1 MVRTLR
7 DMSKDKDDYKEI
19 FKSTFL
25 FAFVRVFQM
34 LIGIIRN
41 KLVAVILGPS
51 GIGILQIYEKTTEL
65 IKKGAGLGISQ
76 SALRD
81 ISVAKSTGE
90 EKKFSDTYTAV
101 RRVNIFTG
109 CLGIIITII
118 LSPCLSRWT
127 CGDNSHTVAYICL
140 SSLVFF
146 NIVSEIQLSILK
158 GVRFQRALAY
168 ASIIG
173 SICGL
178 FISVP
183 IYFIWNESG
192 IVPAMIIQSV
202 VNCIVTNFFVKKIK
216 YVKYHQSLKESIML
230 ASPMIKIGVVLV
242 FVGVLDSLF
251 AVILSSFLR
260 SNGGFDTV
268 GFYQAGHT
276 LIHSYFGII
285 VTSLAMDYYPRVSAV
300 NQDNNKV
307 ADEYNKQAQI
317 GLLFIL
323 PLATI
328 FIFFAPVIIN
338 LLYTSEFLHVIDFV
352 DYAIIGA
359 VFAVISECLRIILIA
374 KQVAKLYATF
384 SLVLKTCMLPVYMVL
399 FYHKGLLGLGIAYM
413 LDNIV
418 QVVAYSI
425 VNYRKYNIAISRDAL
440 ILSFASIGSIILMR
454 LIRNI
459 VIIWLSYALASV
471 FVITVILYT
480 NYIFKKKLGM
490 SIVGLLL
497 KFSKIKNR

>member
-1 MVRTLR
+1 
-7 DMSKDKDDYKEI
+7 MSKDKEDYKEI

-34 LIGIIRN
+34 LIGIVRN

-81 ISVAKSTGE
+81 LSVAKNTGD
-90 EKKFSDTYTAV
+90 EKKFSATYTAV
-101 RRVNIFTG
+101 RRINIFTG
-109 CLGIIITII
+109 SLGVLVTLA
-118 LSPCLSRWT
+118 LSPFLSKWT
-127 CGDNSHTVAYICL
+127 CGDTDHAFAYICL

-173 SICGL
+173 SLCGL

-183 IYFIWNESG
+183 IYYFWNETG

-202 VNCIVTNFFVKKIK
+202 ANCIVTNAFVKRIK
-216 YVKYHQSLKESIML
+216 YIQYPQTFKETIALSKPMVKVGI
-230 ASPMIKIGVVLV
+230 VLV

-260 SNGGFDTV
+260 GNGGFDTV

-300 NQDNNKV
+300 NHDNKKV
-307 ADEYNKQAQI
+307 EGEYNKQAQI

-328 FIFFAPVIIN
+328 FIFFAPFIIN
-338 LLYTSEFLHVIDFV
+338 LLYTSEFSHVIDFV

-359 VFAVISECLRIILIA
+359 VFAVISECLRIILVA
-374 KQVAKLYATF
+374 KQVAKLYATI
-384 SLVLKTCMLPVYMVL
+384 SLLLKACMLPVYMGL
-399 FYHKGLLGLGIAYM
+399 FYYIGLLGLGIAYM
-413 LDNIV
+413 VDNVI
-418 QVVAYSI
+418 QVLTYS
-425 VNYRKYNIAISRDAL
+425 VLNYKRYKIIINKDAL
-440 ILSFASIGSIILMR
+440 VLLFASVGSITLMHF
-454 LIRNI
+454 IREI
-459 VIIWLSYALASV
+459 EVMWISYTFAAVFLSII
-471 FVITVILYT
+471 ILYT
-480 NYIFKKKLGM
+480 NYLFKKMLRISM
-490 SIVGLLL
+490 IGLML
-497 KFSKIKNR
+497 KFSKIKK

>member
-1 MVRTLR
+1 MN
-7 DMSKDKDDYKEI
+7 KDKEDYKEI

-34 LIGIIRN
+34 LIGIVRN

-51 GIGILQIYEKTTEL
+51 GIGILQIFEKTTEL

-81 ISVAKSTGE
+81 LSVAKNTGD
-90 EKKFSDTYTAV
+90 EKKFSATYTAV

-109 CLGIIITII
+109 SLGVIVTII
-118 LSPCLSRWT
+118 LSPLLSKWT
-127 CGDNSHTVAYICL
+127 CGDTNHTAAYLCL
-140 SSLVFF
+140 SALVFF

-173 SICGL
+173 SLCGL

-183 IYFIWNESG
+183 IYYFWNKAG
-192 IVPAMIIQSV
+192 IVPALIIQSIA
-202 VNCIVTNFFVKKIK
+202 NCVVTNAFVRKIK
-216 YVKYHQSLKESIML
+216 YVQYPQSLKETLTLSK
-230 ASPMIKIGVVLV
+230 PMISVGVILV

-276 LIHSYFGII
+276 LVHSYFGII

-300 NQDNNKV
+300 NHDNRKV
-307 ADEYNKQAQI
+307 EDEYNKQAQI

-323 PLATI
+323 PLSTI
-328 FIFFAPVIIN
+328 FIFFAPIVIKI
-338 LLYTSEFLHVIDFV
+338 LYTAEFSHVIDFV

-359 VFAVISECLRIILIA
+359 VFAVISECLRIILVA
-374 KQVAKLYATF
+374 KQVAKLYATI
-384 SLVLKTCMLPVYMVL
+384 SLTLKACMLPIYMVL
-399 FYHKGLLGLGIAYM
+399 FYYFGLLGLGVAYM
-413 LDNIV
+413 VDNMV
-418 QVVAYSI
+418 QVVTYSLL
-425 VNYRKYNIAISRDAL
+425 NYKRYNIIINKDAL
-440 ILSFASIGSIILMR
+440 FLLCASIGSIILMHV
-454 LIRNI
+454 IRDI
-459 VIIWLSYALASV
+459 GVIWISYVSAAV
-471 FVITVILYT
+471 FAFIIILYT
-480 NYIFKKKLGM
+480 NYLFKKMLGLSM
-490 SIVGLLL
+490 IGLLW
-497 KFSKIKNR
+497 KFSKIKK